1 MMNKSH
7 VFSTIAICLVVCQVA
22 VVILSWILTAA
33 FPNLPLR
40 SVLSG
45 EGIRWMV
52 GSFSKSVA
60 AVYMM
65 WLFFGTIAVGCLQYS
80 GLSYVLRKKQSNYRE
95 RMALKIVYGE
105 CIIVV
110 AIISLMIFLPH
121 SIFLNVSGNLFPGC
135 LSDGLLSVVTLVL
148 CLISITYGLASGHL
162 VSSRDVFASLTFGIG
177 KWSSVFVIYI
187 LAAIL
192 YHTVYF
198 VTMPKDVSFYL

>member
-121 SIFLNVSGNLFPGC
+121 SIFLNVSGNYVGPMFDFHNLRIGIRPSRQLTRCIRFAHVRNRQVVICICYLHSGC
-135 LSDGLLSVVTLVL
+135 HSVPYSVL
-148 CLISITYGLASGHL
+148 CDNA
-162 VSSRDVFASLTFGIG
+162 
-177 KWSSVFVIYI
+177 
-187 LAAIL
+187 
-192 YHTVYF
+192 
-198 VTMPKDVSFYL
+198 